1 MATLLSST
9 QHGSVILTLNRPE
22 RANAFNFEMT
32 QALQQALLGAEN
44 DPQVGCVVIT
54 GSGNVFSAGQDLTE
68 MKQGETVSYNEHLNK
83 TYNPLIM
90 QIRRMGKPV
99 IAAINGA
106 CAGAA
111 FGIALAC
118 DIRIAHSRAYFVVG
132 FSGIAL
138 APDSGVSLFLP
149 KIIGLGRAQE
159 YFYSNQHIPAQQ
171 AYEWG
176 IVNRMGGFN
185 FQRVVD
191 QTALELTTGPREAF
205 ALGKQ
210 AFNDAILPNLE
221 QVLMNEGIL
230 QEEASKA
237 EEHRRRVEAFFDRRK
252 K

>member
-1 MATLLSST
+1 
-9 QHGSVILTLNRPE
+9 
-22 RANAFNFEMT
+22 
-32 QALQQALLGAEN
+32 
-44 DPQVGCVVIT
+44 
-54 GSGNVFSAGQDLTE
+54 
-68 MKQGETVSYNEHLNK
+68 
-83 TYNPLIM
+83 
-90 QIRRMGKPV
+90 
-99 IAAINGA
+99 
-106 CAGAA
+106 
-111 FGIALAC
+111 
-118 DIRIAHSRAYFVVG
+118 
-132 FSGIAL
+132 
-138 APDSGVSLFLP
+138 
-149 KIIGLGRAQE
+149 QE